1 MMRKKSIIFLTL
13 LVVGNIYAN
22 TNIGVKQ
29 QLPTGDELAK
39 NYKLLQSM
47 TIPAIYEDG
56 MALTKYANLY
66 KIYEK
71 HCVIVSRL
79 DNESSF
85 GGYEDVIYFKNKIML
100 RSSKQSFFS
109 IFLDEDATIKSK
121 KVKYSDYLNGKD
133 VQQGLKEDFILY
145 RKKMSKKT
153 LSNC

>member
-1 MMRKKSIIFLTL
+1 MYRLFRLLIIMSFAVCT
-13 LVVGNIYAN
+13 N
-22 TNIGVKQ
+22 TEAKPKLYSGEEI
-29 QLPTGDELAK
+29 AK

-56 MALTKYANLY
+56 MELPKYANLY
-66 KIYEK
+66 KVDNK
-71 HCVIVSRL
+71 QCVIVSRL
-79 DNESSF
+79 DNESRF

-121 KVKYSDYLNGKD
+121 KIKYSDYLNGKD

>member
-1 MMRKKSIIFLTL
+1 MFKSNILFFLIF
-13 LVVGNIYAN
+13 LVVGNISAN

-29 QLPTGDELAK
+29 KLPTGDELAK

-56 MALTKYANLY
+56 MELPKYANLY
-66 KIYEK
+66 KVDNK
-71 HCVIVSRL
+71 QCVIVSRL
-79 DNESSF
+79 DNESRF